1 LLKRTLILY
10 LALFLTG
17 GCSILRKQGDGN
29 MPVLR
34 GITNNIA
41 WKEVVNQNV
50 TDASFFIARADVD
63 ITVKGVNDKFIASI
77 KYLVTGEYLISLRSR
92 SGVEGARI
100 FISRDTVLI
109 NDRINRKLYFGSGEE
124 MLLRYGVSPSVIPVI
139 FGDYIY
145 SDIEANIVANCVN
158 GEVRSYQTVGEMDV
172 AYILDCGEQKVISA
186 RSGNTKSI
194 SMKFSNFINLN
205 EKKVAGEIEFEDIA
219 RELKLTMRIR
229 KLESPWEGEIDF
241 IPGSG
246 YEHIPLI

>member
-1 LLKRTLILY
+1 
-10 LALFLTG
+10 
-17 GCSILRKQGDGN
+17 

-34 GITNNIA
+34 GITNNIV
-41 WKEVVNQNV
+41 WKEVLDQNV
-50 TDASFFIARADVD
+50 TGSSFFIARADVD

-100 FISRDTVLI
+100 LISRDTVLI

-139 FGDYIY
+139 FGDYIH
-145 SDIEANIVANCVN
+145 SDIEANIVANCEN
-158 GEVRSYQTVGEMDV
+158 GEVRSYQSVGGMDIS
-172 AYILDCGEQKVISA
+172 YILDCREQKVISA

-194 SMKFSNFINLN
+194 SIQFSKFINLN

-219 RELKLTMRIR
+219 RELKLIMRIR